1 MAASG
6 LVIEPGGREAN
17 DAADEQWQAS
27 MNEIPPGPPSPGAHS
42 PATPPPEAGKTGWTA
57 GRVVAV
63 VLASI
68 ASLLGVALLL
78 GGLALIVAHASGR
91 DSDGYYTTGT
101 ERLATGTHAL
111 TAEDIDLGSWGA
123 DAVPK
128 DVLGHVRIRAERPGG
143 RPVFVGIGPER
154 DVDAYLRGVAHA
166 EVTDLD
172 PPRYRI
178 TAGGPPRR
186 PPSGERFWAASTAGS
201 GRQAVTW
208 KVEGGNWTIVA
219 MSADGA
225 RPVVIDADVGAKVGW
240 VLGVGIGVLVVGLL
254 ILAGGVALIL
264 VMARRASRSPGSQS
278 SVSPPA
284 G

>member
-1 MAASG
+1 MS
-6 LVIEPGGREAN
+6 
-17 DAADEQWQAS
+17 D
-27 MNEIPPGPPSPGAHS
+27 IPPGTPSADTHPR
-42 PATPPPEAGKTGWTA
+42 ATAPSETGKTGWTA

-63 VLASI
+63 VLGSLA
-68 ASLLGVALLL
+68 ALLGVALVL
-78 GGLALIVAHASGR
+78 GGVALILAYASGR

-101 ERLATGTHAL
+101 ERLATGTYAL
-111 TAEDIDLGSWGA
+111 TAENIDLGSWGA

-143 RPVFVGIGPER
+143 RPVFVGIGPHRE
-154 DVDAYLRGVAHA
+154 VDAYLRGVAHA
-166 EVTDLD
+166 VVTDLN

-178 TAGGPPRR
+178 GAGGAPRR
-186 PPSGERFWAASTAGS
+186 PPSAERFWVASTAGS

-219 MSADGA
+219 MAADGA

-240 VLGVGIGVLVVGLL
+240 VLGVGIGLLVLGLL
-254 ILAGGVALIL
+254 ILAGGVVLIIS
-264 VMARRASRSPGSQS
+264 MARRASTGPMARPP
-278 SVSPPA
+278 VSNPS

>member
-1 MAASG
+1 MSE
-6 LVIEPGGREAN
+6 V
-17 DAADEQWQAS
+17 
-27 MNEIPPGPPSPGAHS
+27 PPGTPAPDAHPRAAPPSD
-42 PATPPPEAGKTGWTA
+42 TGKTGWTA
-57 GRVVAV
+57 GRVVAM
-63 VLASI
+63 VLGSI
-68 ASLLGVALLL
+68 AALLGVALVL
-78 GGLALIVAHASGR
+78 GGVALILAQATGR

-143 RPVFVGIGPER
+143 RPVFVGIGPHGE
-154 DVDAYLRGVAHA
+154 VDAYLRGVAHA
-166 EVTDLD
+166 EVTDLN

-178 TAGGPPRR
+178 SAGGAPRR
-186 PPSGERFWAASTAGS
+186 PPSAERFWVASTEGS

-219 MSADGA
+219 MTADGA

-240 VLGVGIGVLVVGLL
+240 VLGVGIGLLVLGLL
-254 ILAGGVALIL
+254 IVAGSVVLIMW
-264 VMARRASRSPGSQS
+264 MARRASRGPAPQSP
-278 SVSPPA
+278 VSNPSR
-284 G
+284 